1 MEYYITLDVGTS
13 SSKIA
18 IIDTECKVIF
28 TSTQSYP
35 TYYPSL
41 GFAEQNPNEW
51 WEAIK
56 KGINIC
62 LSESGIERKKILCVG
77 VAGQSWSNIPV
88 NNQGDVLGNNPIW
101 TDTRASDICLE
112 TEKKI
117 GRAHV

>member
-41 GFAEQNPNEW
+41 EFAGKIQMNGGKQSKKELIYVYQNLE
-51 WEAIK
+51 
-56 KGINIC
+56 
-62 LSESGIERKKILCVG
+62 LRKNTLCRG
-77 VAGQSWSNIPV
+77 CR
-88 NNQGDVLGNNPIW
+88 
-101 TDTRASDICLE
+101 TKLE
-112 TEKKI
+112 
-117 GRAHV
+117 